1 MGKQIDAFCI
11 EKETN
16 LHTLDSE
23 IRQLKREKEQL
34 KRLNEKLVGRCEEL
48 QTIINQEASAHTFY
62 YNYPPKPDEELE
74 AAADSETEKLKKLY
88 EEQIANLNRKHE
100 REFSSMIAS
109 YSSEVDYLTEML
121 SFNIK
126 ELINLK
132 NRFVETDS
140 KFKEYVKKSDIYI
153 KDKET
158 KLAEVQKE
166 VQEMSYRYQNH
177 GEIFRQEKE
186 RADKN

>member
-1 MGKQIDAFCI
+1 
-11 EKETN
+11 
-16 LHTLDSE
+16 
-23 IRQLKREKEQL
+23 
-34 KRLNEKLVGRCEEL
+34 
-48 QTIINQEASAHTFY
+48 
-62 YNYPPKPDEELE
+62 
-74 AAADSETEKLKKLY
+74 
-88 EEQIANLNRKHE
+88 
-100 REFSSMIAS
+100 MIAS
-109 YSSEVDYLTEML
+109 YSNEVDYLTEML

-126 ELINLK
+126 ELIILK

-186 RADKN
+186 RADKNQKLYEDLLLPYEDVKKEASPSKRARGANALSAVLQHVKIQEERYIHDVDDR